1 MKKNHLCEIVG
12 DKIRWQYFTWP
23 LLILLFCMIFA
34 PYCIFVIS
42 LSMGEFNLSKW
53 LSDLLVSAEV
63 CFGFAIPFII
73 LSFLNRRYFG
83 KIICVINKD
92 GIHYQDGLIM
102 WEDIA
107 KIEYEIEFPGGVVK
121 KENSFCHAV
130 IHTKKH
136 RTVIFH
142 APIFFISKVKKHKPY
157 IDASV
162 SKSSKWMIGFFIAS
176 LVIAVPLIPLFI

>member
-1 MKKNHLCEIVG
+1 MDLKVFYVHQIFHQHHNEANHIFL
-12 DKIRWQYFTWP
+12 P
-23 LLILLFCMIFA
+23 MLLILLFCMIFA

-83 KIICVINKD
+83 KIICVINED
-92 GIHYQDGLIM
+92 GIHHKDGLIK
-102 WEDIA
+102 WDDIV
-107 KIEYEIEFPGGVVK
+107 KIEYEIKLPGGVVK

-157 IDASV
+157 ITKPKFKLMEEKV
-162 SKSSKWMIGFFIAS
+162 
-176 LVIAVPLIPLFI
+176 